1 MKVTSPTFALA
12 LLALLPSAA
21 DAATRPDLRVA
32 ALSPAAVTAAPGTT
46 VTVKTTVRNG
56 GRAKAGRSTVRLV
69 LSKDARR
76 DRRDTVLARATA
88 RALARGKSVAVRVKV
103 KVPASGGMV
112 LACADDL
119 RAVRE
124 AKEANNCRVVR
135 LTVTAPASAPT
146 PAPAPAP
153 APAPSDA
160 LPAPVPANGKCAA
173 VDVPDLGYA
182 DSDCDGIDGT
192 AATSIFVS
200 PNGSDTNPGTMAA
213 PLRTIAGGE
222 SVAKAKGRTAVL
234 IAAGSYAYGM
244 VIYDGINLYGGYDPV
259 TWQRRADLVSASEGI
274 NQAGGNAVGARAENI
289 LTPTTVQQLTIK
301 SPNAFNGG
309 TAYGL
314 QAIEASR
321 LRLERVTILPGK
333 GGAGASGANGAAG
346 APGQPGQ
353 PGKAGSCDG
362 NAGGAGGAGGGPAWG
377 AFGGAGGSGG
387 IGSLNLS
394 GKSGLPGSRGVVG
407 GDGGAT
413 ADPGKAGSPGI
424 GGLIG
429 DTGGNGTDGAG
440 GAIVD
445 GLWRPADGTQA
456 GDGTSGSGGA
466 GGGGGG
472 GQPVWGY
479 SGGGNGGGGGGEGGH
494 GGEGGR
500 GGKGGGGSIGIFA
513 VGSHGLEVVQSTIT
527 AAAGGNG
534 GIGGN
539 GGMGAAGGAGGP
551 GATACLEEVGAGGA
565 GGTGG
570 WGGKGGRGGGG
581 AGGPSYALFGTGG
594 KVNVTASTLS
604 AGPGGY
610 GGGSANGGASASR
623 AGV

>member
-1 MKVTSPTFALA
+1 MKVTSPTLALA

-21 DAATRPDLRVA
+21 DAATHPDLRVA

-46 VTVKTTVRNG
+46 VTLKTTVRNG

-69 LSKDARR
+69 LSKDAKR

-103 KVPASGGMV
+103 KVPASGGRL

-119 RAVRE
+119 RTVRE
-124 AKEANNCRVVR
+124 AKEANNCRAVR
-135 LTVTAPASAPT
+135 LTVTTSA
-146 PAPAPAP
+146 PAPAPVP

-160 LPAPVPANGKCAA
+160 LPAPAPANGTCAA
-173 VDVPDLGYA
+173 VDVPDLGYD

-213 PLRTIAGGE
+213 PMRTIAGGE
-222 SVAKAKGRTAVL
+222 SIAKAKGRTAVL
-234 IAAGSYAYGM
+234 IAAGSYAYGT

-259 TWQRRADLVSASEGI
+259 TWQRRPDLVSASDGI
-274 NQAGGNAVGARAENI
+274 NQAGGNAFGARAENI
-289 LTPTTVQQLTIK
+289 LTPTTVQQLTFK
-301 SPNAFNGG
+301 SPNAFGSG

-314 QAIEASR
+314 LAIEASR

-333 GGAGASGANGAAG
+333 GGNGAAGAHGANG

-353 PGKAGSCDG
+353 PGKVGSCDG

-377 AFGGAGGSGG
+377 AFGGAGGAGG
-387 IGSLNLS
+387 VGSLNLS
-394 GKSGLPGSRGVVG
+394 GKSGLPGSRGVAG

-413 ADPGKAGSPGI
+413 GDPGAAGSPGI

-429 DTGGNGTDGAG
+429 DTGASGEDGAG
-440 GAIVD
+440 GAIVN
-445 GLWRPADGTQA
+445 GFWRGADGTDA
-456 GDGTSGSGGA
+456 DNGTSGSGGA

-472 GQPVWGY
+472 GQPTWGY
-479 SGGGNGGGGGGEGGH
+479 YGGGNGGGGGGEGGH

-500 GGKGGGGSIGIFA
+500 GGKAGGGSIGIFA
-513 VGSHGLEVVQSTIT
+513 VGSHGLEVVQSTIV

-534 GIGGN
+534 GVGGN
-539 GGMGAAGGAGGP
+539 GGSGAPGGAGGP
-551 GATACLEEVGAGGA
+551 GATACLDEVGAGGT

-594 KVNVTASTLS
+594 KLTVTASTLT
-604 AGPGGY
+604 AGPGGF
-610 GGGSANGGASASR
+610 GGGYGNTGASAQR